1 MDVLKIKNS
10 SKLLMCGVAL
20 FTVSACGTT
29 TTQEVDTKTRVNNAI
44 TKAAVE
50 SSKDT
55 PRSMKMMETV
65 YKNNPNDVEAATAYG
80 TKLREDGNAEKA
92 AMVLQSAAKSQDA
105 TYLTMREYAAA
116 QLELG
121 DYNTAENFAR
131 KAISKNNK
139 DGQSWHV
146 LGIALDAQ
154 AKHEEAETAFRKA
167 LDLWKGDP
175 VPIMNNLA
183 LNLASQNR
191 VADAVEI
198 LQRAKELAPNR
209 VEVERNLRII
219 PTLNEKADEFPKK
232 TDS

>member
-1 MDVLKIKNS
+1 MAVFNIKRTSTLVL
-10 SKLLMCGVAL
+10 CGCAIVS
-20 FTVSACGTT
+20 FTACGTT
-29 TTQEVDTKTRVNNAI
+29 PQTTDTKTRVNNAI
-44 TKAAVE
+44 SKAAVE
-50 SSKDT
+50 SRTGT
-55 PRSMKMMETV
+55 PRSAKMLETV

-80 TKLREDGNAEKA
+80 TSLREDGNAEKSA
-92 AMVLQSAAKSQDA
+92 VVLQSAINSPDA
-105 TYLTMREYAAA
+105 TYVTYREYAAS

-131 KAISKNNK
+131 KAIAKNGK

-154 AKHEEAETAFRKA
+154 ADHVEAETAFRKA
-167 LDLWKGDP
+167 LDMWEGDP

-191 VADAVEI
+191 VADSVEI
-198 LQRAKELAPNR
+198 LKKAKELAPNR

-219 PTLNEKADEFPKK
+219 STLNEKADEFPKK
-232 TDS
+232 SGT